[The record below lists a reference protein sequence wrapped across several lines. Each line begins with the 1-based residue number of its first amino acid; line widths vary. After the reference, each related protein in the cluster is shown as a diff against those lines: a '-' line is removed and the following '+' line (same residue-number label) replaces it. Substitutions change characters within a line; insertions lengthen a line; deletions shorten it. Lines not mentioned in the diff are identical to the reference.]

1 MKKYNKLVR
10 DNIINIIEKNN
21 KKANFHIANNNEY
34 FQYLTLKLD
43 EEIKEFKEDYSIE
56 ELADV
61 IEVIESLKKLE
72 QYKDVEKIRLEKK
85 KKNGSF
91 DKRIILENI
100 E

>member
-10 DNIINIIEKNN
+10 DNIIDIIEKDN
-21 KKANFHIANNNEY
+21 KKAQYHIATENEY

-43 EEIKEFKEDYSIE
+43 EEVKEFKEEYSIE

-61 IEVIESLKKLE
+61 IEVIESLKKLN
-72 QYKDVEKIRLEKK
+72 QYKNVEKVRLEKK
-85 KKNGSF
+85 KKNGGF
-91 DKRIILENI
+91 EKGIILESV